1 MGQDVRDGSPPA
13 AKGRRSAPVSYTA
26 FISYSHET
34 DSHRARWL
42 RDALHSFAKPWN
54 KVRALRVFLD
64 NAALSANPGLWSTVE
79 QALGESEFLVLLAS
93 PQSARSPW
101 VAKEI
106 AWWRQGP
113 RPANLLL
120 VVTGGELH
128 WDHTAQ
134 DFDWERS
141 TCMPYALRGYF
152 TEEPRWVDLRW
163 LSEGHEN
170 APRDPRFRECVAD
183 LAAPLHGRPKDEL
196 IGEDV
201 SQRRKLQRF
210 RQAMLAITTT
220 LAILASAAAVYA
232 FVQRNT
238 ARDQTRLATAR
249 QLAAT
254 AVNLSG
260 DDLDLASLL
269 ALQAYQV
276 QDTPETL
283 SALYQLTTASPH
295 LVRFVRSDATVT
307 ALALTSSR
315 KFTAVGTAKGSVTVW
330 TFDGSR
336 RVGKISVH
344 GEVTSLT
351 FSDDDRLLAVGSSS
365 GETVVRD
372 VQGNHTRRLPVGASG
387 VTGLTFQASSHNLA
401 VFENKGALRLFGE
414 QSDAPYA
421 HVDSGL
427 SGEAA
432 DLAFQDKGRKLT
444 LVNFGGWR
452 LYDGKLRQLQSYDGT
467 LYPANGYVTAASPS
481 GNCFGFLKYGGLAL
495 TTVEQL
501 AQGKFP
507 GSDTRNCGIVLPTLP
522 DEEAVS
528 LAVSDN
534 HQVAI
539 GTSKGLTVARRV
551 DKDPSHAVM
560 DSLPGVRAPS
570 LLAFSP
576 GSGERLAS
584 ASGNT
589 VALWNLG
596 KAGPTLHRHGARIV
610 DGATVEYPPPLS
622 VSGDGQVAWSQETSE
637 ESPSTL
643 HLWSAGKDL
652 ASNEGEMPYDDVAL
666 SPHGN
671 TLYAVSQTGLEV
683 WKKVSGALRKTAVLP
698 LPENS
703 DTLGRNR
710 VAYGQGGR
718 AVVLTTDGAVLTFD
732 PKAGKLSTALP
743 RTAPHLSGD
752 DRKKTGLTEYTM
764 ALSEHGALAA
774 IASGKGPVRVYDVP
788 SGRLLRQLDVGDGTV
803 DALALSEKTRDLY
816 ADVDGRTLTK
826 WDTGTGALRWRS
838 DGSGGSGLAVDSDGR
853 WAATLSGD
861 GTVWLWDAR
870 TGDRLADTALP
881 APDFSWSGTGG
892 TGVQS
897 RLAFSPDGNHLWSTT
912 EGGEAL
918 SWDTSVDSWIATLCK
933 RVGRSLTA
941 AERTRYLTATS
952 RAHTACD
959 TYPARATDT
968 P

>member
-1 MGQDVRDGSPPA
+1 M
-13 AKGRRSAPVSYTA
+13 SYAA
-26 FISYSHET
+26 FISYSHEA
-34 DSHRARWL
+34 DGHRARWL

-79 QALGESEFLVLLAS
+79 QALGDSEFFLLLAS

-106 AWWRQGP
+106 SWWRQGP
-113 RPANLLL
+113 RAANLLL

-128 WDHTAQ
+128 WDHSAQ

-141 TCMPYALRGYF
+141 TCLPDALRGYF

-163 LSEGHEN
+163 LSEDHED

-183 LAAPLHGRPKDEL
+183 LAAPLHSRPKDEL

-210 RQAMLAITTT
+210 RQAMLAVTTT
-220 LAILASAAAVYA
+220 LAVLASATAVYA

-238 ARDQTRLATAR
+238 ARDQARLATAR

-276 QDTPETL
+276 EETPETL
-283 SALYQLTTASPH
+283 SALYQLTTRSPH
-295 LVRFVRSDATVT
+295 LVRFVRGDAAVT
-307 ALALTSSR
+307 ALALTTSR
-315 KFTAVGTAKGSVTVW
+315 HYAAVGTAKGSVTVW
-330 TFDGSR
+330 TSDGSR
-336 RVGKISVH
+336 RLGRISVH
-344 GEVTSLT
+344 GEVTSLA

-372 VQGNHTRRLPVGASG
+372 VQGHSTRRLPAGAPG
-387 VTGLTFQASSHNLA
+387 ITGLAFQSSSHNLA
-401 VFENKGALRLFGE
+401 VFDDEGALRLFGE
-414 QSDAPYA
+414 RSDAPYA
-421 HVDSGL
+421 RVDTGL
-427 SGEAA
+427 SGKAA
-432 DLAFQDKGRKLT
+432 DLAFQDKGKKVT
-444 LVNFGGWR
+444 LVTFGGWR
-452 LYDGKLRQLQSYDGT
+452 LYDGALRRLQSDDGT

-495 TTVEQL
+495 MTVGQL
-501 AQGKFP
+501 AAGKFP
-507 GSDTRNCGIVLPTLP
+507 GSEAGNCGIVLPVLP
-522 DEEAVS
+522 DEEAIS

-551 DKDPSHAVM
+551 DDTPSHAVV

-576 GSGERLAS
+576 GAGDRLAS
-584 ASGNT
+584 ASGTT
-589 VALWNLG
+589 VALWDLG
-596 KAGPTLHRHGARIV
+596 KAGPTLHRHGARIP

-622 VSGDGQVAWSQETSE
+622 VSGPGQVAWSQETIDR
-637 ESPSTL
+637 SPSTL

-652 ASNEGEMPYDDVAL
+652 PSNEQEIPYDDVAL
-666 SPHGN
+666 SPDGG
-671 TLYAVSQTGLEV
+671 TLYAVSDTALTV
-683 WKKVSGALRKTAVLP
+683 WKKGPGALRKAAAVP
-698 LPENS
+698 LPANS
-703 DTLGRNR
+703 DTLGWTR
-710 VAYGQGGR
+710 VACGQGGR
-718 AVVLTTDGAVLTFD
+718 AVILTTDGAVLIFD
-732 PKAGKLSTALP
+732 PRTGKLSTALP
-743 RTAPHLSGD
+743 RTVPRLSD
-752 DRKKTGLTEYTM
+752 EDRKKTGLTEYTM

-774 IASGKGPVRVYDVP
+774 IAPDKGPVRVYDVP
-788 SGRLLRQLDVGDGTV
+788 SGRLLRRLDVGGGAV
-803 DALALSEKTRDLY
+803 DALALSEKDRSLY
-816 ADVDGRTLTK
+816 ANVDGHTLTR
-826 WDTGTGALRWRS
+826 WDVGTGALRWRS
-838 DGSGGSGLAVDSDGR
+838 DGSGGSGLAADPAGR

-892 TGVQS
+892 TGTQS
-897 RLAFSPDGNHLWSTT
+897 RLAFSPDGKQLWSAT
-912 EGGEAL
+912 EGGEVL
-918 SWDTSVDSWIATLCK
+918 TWDTSADAWIAALCG
-933 RVGRSLTA
+933 RVGRSLTP
-941 AERTRYLTATS
+941 AERARYLTAVS
-952 RAHTACD
+952 RTHTACGA
-959 TYPARATDT
+959 YPARTTDT

>member
-1 MGQDVRDGSPPA
+1 M
-13 AKGRRSAPVSYTA
+13 SYTA
-26 FISYSHET
+26 FISYSHEA

-106 AWWRQGP
+106 AWWRRGP
-113 RPANLLL
+113 RAANLLL

-141 TCMPYALRGYF
+141 TCMPDALRGYF
-152 TEEPRWVDLRW
+152 SEEPRWVDLRW
-163 LSEGHEN
+163 LSEGHED

-210 RQAMLAITTT
+210 RQAMLAVTTT
-220 LAILASAAAVYA
+220 LAVLASAAAVYA

-238 ARDQTRLATAR
+238 ARDQARLATAR

-254 AVNLSG
+254 AVSLSG

-283 SALYQLTTASPH
+283 SALYQLTTRSPH
-295 LVRFVRSDATVT
+295 LVRFVRGDATVT
-307 ALALTSSR
+307 ALALTASR
-315 KFTAVGTAKGSVTVW
+315 QFAAVGTAKGSVTVW
-330 TFDGSR
+330 TSDGSR
-336 RVGKISVH
+336 RLGKISVH
-344 GEVTSLT
+344 GEVTSLA

-365 GETVVRD
+365 GETVIHD
-372 VQGNHTRRLPVGASG
+372 VQGNYTRRLTAGASG

-401 VFENKGALRLFGE
+401 VFEDKGALRLFGE

-421 HVDSGL
+421 HVDTGL
-427 SGEAA
+427 AGEAA

-444 LVNFGGWR
+444 LVTFGGWR
-452 LYDGKLRQLQSYDGT
+452 LYDGRLHQLQSYDDT

-481 GNCFGFLKYGGLAL
+481 GNCFGFLKYGGLSL
-495 TTVEQL
+495 TTVGQL
-501 AQGKFP
+501 AEGKFP
-507 GSDTRNCGIVLPTLP
+507 TPDTGNCGIVLPTLP

-551 DKDPSHAVM
+551 DKDPSHAVV

-584 ASGNT
+584 ASGST
-589 VALWNLG
+589 VALWDLG

-622 VSGDGQVAWSQETSE
+622 VSEDGQVAWSQETSE

-643 HLWSAGKDL
+643 HLWSAGRDL
-652 ASNEGEMPYDDVAL
+652 PSNEEEMPYDDVAL
-666 SPHGN
+666 SPDGN
-671 TLYAVSQTGLEV
+671 TLYAVSNTGLAV
-683 WKKVSGALRKTAVLP
+683 WKKASGALRKTATVP

-710 VAYGQGGR
+710 VAYGQDGR

-732 PKAGKLSTALP
+732 PRGGKLSTALP
-743 RTAPHLSGD
+743 RTAPRLSDD

-803 DALALSEKTRDLY
+803 DALALSEKDRCLY
-816 ADVDGRTLTK
+816 ADVDGRTLTR
-826 WDTGTGALRWRS
+826 WDTRTGALRWRS

-853 WAATLSGD
+853 WVATLSGG

-870 TGDRLADTALP
+870 TGDRLADTVLP

-897 RLAFSPDGNHLWSTT
+897 RLAFSPDGKHLWSTT
-912 EGGEAL
+912 EGGEVL
-918 SWDTSVDSWIATLCK
+918 SWDTSVDSWIAALCK

-941 AERTRYLTATS
+941 AERARYLTAVS
-952 RAHTACD
+952 RADTACG
-959 TYPARATDT
+959 TYPARTMDT